1 MEITEIIA
9 QQRNFFDSNETKSVK
24 FRIQQLKKLK
34 RLLKENEA
42 QLNKAIFE
50 DFGKSDFETYV
61 TELATIY
68 HEINIFLK
76 HLKSWSKPKRVISN
90 LANFPSRSY
99 VFPEPLG
106 NTLIIGAWN
115 YPYQLSLVP
124 VVTSLAAG
132 NTVILKPSELPQH
145 TSSIMAKLIN
155 ENFPS
160 NYFRVIEGGI
170 KESSALLEQKFD
182 KIFFTGST
190 AVGKIVYQ
198 AAAKHLTPVTLE
210 LGGKSPTFILKDCN
224 IKLTAQRIVWAKFLN
239 AGQTCVAPDYILVDK
254 SIEEKLLK
262 ALKKEIEKYHN
273 KENLDKSNYLKIINS
288 SHFDRLHQLIDPD
301 KVYHGGQSDME
312 DRTIEP
318 TILHKIN
325 FEDKIMED
333 EIFGPILPV
342 ISFSN
347 LEEVIHKVKK
357 QPKPL
362 ACYIYSSSKKS
373 SLKII
378 QEISFGGGAINDS
391 IMQLS
396 NSRLPFGGVGSS
408 GMGSYH
414 GKAGFDT
421 FSHFKSILK
430 KSNLIE
436 LPIKYPPYSKFKLKL
451 LKFILE

>member
-34 RLLKENEA
+34 RILKENEA

-50 DFGKSDFETYV
+50 DFGKSNFETYV

-160 NYFRVIEGGI
+160 NYFRVVEGGI

-273 KENLDKSNYLKIINS
+273 KENPDKSNYLKIINS

-347 LEEVIHKVKK
+347 LEEVIHTVKK

-391 IMQLS
+391 LMQLS

>member
-160 NYFRVIEGGI
+160 NYFRVVEGGI

-273 KENLDKSNYLKIINS
+273 KENPDKSNYLKIINS

-347 LEEVIHKVKK
+347 LDEAIHTVKK

-391 IMQLS
+391 LMQLS

>member
-254 SIEEKLLK
+254 SIEEKILK

-273 KENLDKSNYLKIINS
+273 KENPDKSNYLKIINS

-301 KVYHGGQSDME
+301 KVYHGGLCDIE
-312 DRTIEP
+312 NRIIEP

-347 LEEVIHKVKK
+347 LEEAIYTVKK

-391 IMQLS
+391 LMQLS

>member
-273 KENLDKSNYLKIINS
+273 KENPDKSNYLKIINS

-347 LEEVIHKVKK
+347 LEEAIHTVKK